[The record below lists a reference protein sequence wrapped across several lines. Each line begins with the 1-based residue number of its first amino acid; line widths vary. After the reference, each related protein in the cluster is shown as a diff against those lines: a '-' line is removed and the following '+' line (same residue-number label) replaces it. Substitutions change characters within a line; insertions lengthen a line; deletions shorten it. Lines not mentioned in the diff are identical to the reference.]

1 MKDRLV
7 LIVEE
12 DENIVDALADDLL
25 DYQLEAIMAS
35 DLNEAINMVKKFRKN
50 IALILCDAGIEDG
63 NGIALKETMM
73 DENIKIPFILLTEEL
88 TDALEE
94 DAERLG
100 VRDVLIKPIDLEVM
114 REIIEEIADVA

>member
-25 DYQLEAIMAS
+25 DYQLEAILAS
-35 DLNEAINMVKKFRKN
+35 DLNEAINLVKKFRKS
-50 IALILCDAGIEDG
+50 IALILCDAGMEDG
-63 NGIALKETMM
+63 NGIALKETML
-73 DENIKIPFILLTEEL
+73 DENIKIPFILLTDEL